1 MFVNSYGQPEGCQR
15 DKCDFYVDWRRNGEF
30 IDFRME
36 GDGSGWIAMGITA
49 DNLTLNAVSNAL
61 YCVHNTHTSYTTP
74 SYCYYYMYAL

>member
-15 DKCDFYVDWRRNGEF
+15 DECDFYVDWRRNGEF

-61 YCVHNTHTSYTTP
+61 YCVHTTHT
-74 SYCYYYMYAL
+74 